1 MSKMSELVHGEL
13 SNKLGPEAQQLCLR
27 IGINS
32 GSVTACVLRGDK
44 GRFQL
49 FGDCMNVASRM
60 ESTGQCGRIQISEST
75 KNELVAHGKSA
86 WTTPREDV
94 VHVKG
99 KGDTRTYWLLPTTS
113 TTASSLSSSPTRS
126 TRVKPRKLLTTTAV
140 DEDPSNESSKHPL

>member
-32 GSVTACVLRGDK
+32 GSVTAGVLRGDK

-86 WTTPREDV
+86 WFAPRDDV

-99 KGDTRTYWLLPTTS
+99 KGDTRTYWLLPKTS
-113 TTASSLSSSPTRS
+113 ATA
-126 TRVKPRKLLTTTAV
+126 
-140 DEDPSNESSKHPL
+140 